1 MATAFGGLYL
11 CIFYSFLFYYLFLMF
26 FSIIWLRIF
35 LVVLSNICVGGLNLG
50 ALLIGR
56 QTAQSIGFQ
65 LYETTKGC
73 YFIHNVTKEGLF
85 D

>member
-1 MATAFGGLYL
+1 MHFLFVFVL
-11 CIFYSFLFYYLFLMF
+11 LSFLNV
-26 FSIIWLRIF
+26 FSIICLRIF

>member
-1 MATAFGGLYL
+1 MH
-11 CIFYSFLFYYLFLMF
+11 FLFVFVLLSFF
-26 FSIIWLRIF
+26 NVFSIICLRIF
-35 LVVLSNICVGGLNLG
+35 LVVLFNICVGGLNLG

>member
-1 MATAFGGLYL
+1 M
-11 CIFYSFLFYYLFLMF
+11 
-26 FSIIWLRIF
+26 IF